1 MESQARAGRSGRE
14 SRRERRGRWGALVVS
29 ALVGLT
35 TLAAGQ
41 AGAEVADDFYTPPAG
56 YAATAPGTVL
66 DSRPVVAKLLQQFP
80 IDAQAWQLLY
90 RTTDGE
96 GGPYAAVTT
105 VLMPRGPA
113 RPRPLLSFQMAY
125 DALRRECMPS
135 YSLTHGS
142 LTDLLDTAKQSG
154 RSTVPSEAALVA
166 TALSKGWAVS
176 VPDPGGVEDRFLTP
190 RLMGYT
196 VLDGIRAAENF
207 APLGLP
213 GAATRV
219 AGWGYSG
226 GGVATSW
233 AAEVQPRYAPELNAV
248 GFAIGAP
255 VQDLEAA
262 IHTADGRSTVGLVPL
277 GLASIS
283 KDSPEFAQRLAP
295 HLTPAGRDAV
305 ELARVSCTATTVGSV
320 RFRRVSDWLEVPV
333 DQLMADPVI
342 RREVEIRK
350 RGSETPTAPLYVL
363 NGLHDEVSNSPA
375 VDALVDRWCAAG
387 ASITQIR
394 DAVPDSPMGAHGVVA
409 LTGAGGLLAWLDR
422 ALTGDGPVQ
431 GPGCTVRTVTSTALE
446 PEFAQGLPEFASA
459 ILGTLLGQ
467 ALGAGR

>member
-1 MESQARAGRSGRE
+1 M
-14 SRRERRGRWGALVVS
+14 GALV
-29 ALVGLT
+29 
-35 TLAAGQ
+35 AGP
-41 AGAEVADDFYTPPAG
+41 AGAEVADDFYTPPSG
-56 YAATAPGTVL
+56 YESSAPGTIL
-66 DSRPVVAKLLQQFP
+66 DSRPVVAKVLQQFP

-90 RTTDGE
+90 RTTDGD
-96 GGPYAAVTT
+96 GNPYAAVTT
-105 VLMPRGPA
+105 VLVPQGPA
-113 RPRPLLSFQMAY
+113 RPRPLLSFQAAY
-125 DALRRECMPS
+125 DAIQRECMPS
-135 YSLTHGS
+135 YSLVHGN

-176 VPDPGGVEDRFLTP
+176 VPDPGGVDDHFLTP

-213 GAATRV
+213 GAATKV

-262 IHTADGRSTVGLVPL
+262 IRTADGRSTVGLVPL

-283 KDSPEFAQRLAP
+283 KDSPEFAQHIDP
-295 HLTPAGRDAV
+295 YLTPAGRAVV
-305 ELARVSCTATTVGSV
+305 ELARTSCTATTVGST
-320 RFRRVSDWLEVPV
+320 RFRRVSEWLNAPI
-333 DQLMADPVI
+333 DQIMTDPVI
-342 RREVEIRK
+342 RREVDARK

-363 NGLHDEVSNSPA
+363 NGLHDEVSNGPA
-375 VDALVDRWCAAG
+375 VDALVARYCAAG

-394 DAVPDSPMGAHGVVA
+394 DAVPDTPMGAHGMVA
-409 LTGAGGLLAWLDR
+409 LTGAGGILSWLER
-422 ALTGDGPVQ
+422 ALDGDGPVQ
-431 GPGCTVRTVTSTALE
+431 GPGCTVRTITSSALE
-446 PEFAQGLPEFASA
+446 PEFAGNLPDFASA
-459 ILGTLLGQ
+459 ILGTLLG
-467 ALGAGR
+467 R